1 MSSRSKADPRSDRS
15 ATMPPPSQRV
25 RESGATST
33 RDPRLVALTDRV
45 AALEARLDREA
56 QLRAD
61 AEEEANLLRS
71 ELERIKKLATKSVPD
86 QVKALEL
93 ELARE
98 RDARH
103 DAEEAYRRARE
114 ALGAG
119 KTQHSTPAA
128 PPRRATKMMLTPADE
143 ASGTEKRKTQRPP
156 SR

>member
-1 MSSRSKADPRSDRS
+1 MSI
-15 ATMPPPSQRV
+15 
-25 RESGATST
+25 

-45 AALEARLDREA
+45 AALEGRLEREA
-56 QLRAD
+56 RLRAD
-61 AEEEANLLRS
+61 AEEEATQLRA
-71 ELERIKKLATKSVPD
+71 ELERIKKLATKAAPD

-98 RDARH
+98 RDARQ

-114 ALGAG
+114 ALGAA
-119 KTQHSTPAA
+119 KTQHAAPAA

-143 ASGTEKRKTQRPP
+143 ASPTEKRKTQRPP